1 LKKILNF
8 LLKALVSSLF
18 LYLVFSKI
26 SITNFVKEIRVINV
40 KMLILAAI
48 LYLSTMLFS
57 TIRWLYFVKTKK
69 SFLELFELYM
79 IGTFFNLF
87 MPGTVGGDVIK
98 VYYLYK
104 EENRKTEPLVSVF
117 MERYMGLCALMT
129 ISSIGLIFGYEYIKG
144 TNITMLFC
152 LTLSL
157 FIIGTLFVVYFPYE
171 KLYSK
176 LERARLTIRSYF
188 SDIKTILV
196 TYCLSL
202 IVQGI
207 GVIVVYILSKGL
219 SIELNIKYFLIFI
232 PLITVI
238 SMLPVSLSG
247 FGVREYSFFYLFGKF
262 GVPQEKAV
270 GLSLMWF
277 FTMIITGIIGMFFY
291 LFKKNKPN
299 LDK

>member
-1 LKKILNF
+1 MKKFLKI
-8 LLKALVSSLF
+8 LLKALVSSFF

-26 SITNFVKEIRVINV
+26 SISNFVKEIRVINI
-40 KMLILAAI
+40 KMLTLATL

-57 TIRWLYFVKTKK
+57 TIRWSYFVKTKK
-69 SFLELFELYM
+69 TFMELFELYM

-98 VYYLYK
+98 AYYLYK

-117 MERYMGLCALMT
+117 MERYMGLCALFS
-129 ISSIGLIFGYEYIKG
+129 IASIGFIFGYEYVKD
-144 TNITMLFC
+144 TNIPSLFC
-152 LTLSL
+152 LVLGL
-157 FIIGTLFVVYFPYE
+157 FVIGTLFVLYFPYE
-171 KLYSK
+171 KFYSK

-188 SDIKTILV
+188 KDIKTVLV

-207 GVIVVYILSKGL
+207 GVGVVYILGKGL
-219 SIELNIKYFLIFI
+219 AIDLDLKYFLIFI

-238 SMLPVSLSG
+238 SMVPVSFSG
-247 FGVREYSFFYLFGKF
+247 FGVREYSFFYFFGKF
-262 GVPQEKAV
+262 GVSEEKAV

-291 LFKKNKPN
+291 LFKKKQNKY
-299 LDK
+299 

>member
-1 LKKILNF
+1 LKKILKI
-8 LLKALVSSLF
+8 LLKALVSSFF

-26 SITNFVKEIRVINV
+26 SISNFVEEIRVINI
-40 KMLILAAI
+40 KMLILAII

-57 TIRWLYFVKTKK
+57 TIRWSYFVKTKK
-69 SFLELFELYM
+69 TFIELFELYM

-98 VYYLYK
+98 AYYLYK

-117 MERYMGLCALMT
+117 MERYMGLCALLT
-129 ISSIGLIFGYEYIKG
+129 IASIGFIFGYEYVKG
-144 TNITMLFC
+144 TNIPVLFS
-152 LTLSL
+152 LTLGL
-157 FIIGTLFVVYFPYE
+157 FVVGTLFVIYFPYE
-171 KLYSK
+171 KFYSK
-176 LERARLTIRSYF
+176 LERVRLTIRSYF
-188 SDIKTILV
+188 TDIKTILV
-196 TYCLSL
+196 TYCISL

-207 GVIVVYILSKGL
+207 GVWVVYILGKGL
-219 SIELNIKYFLIFI
+219 SINLNLKYFLIFI

-238 SMLPVSLSG
+238 SMVPVSLSG

-262 GVPQEKAV
+262 GVSEEKAV

-291 LFKKNKPN
+291 LFKKNKTSI
-299 LDK
+299 D